1 MVQERDENYEHLSN
15 EELHRLLCE
24 RIPEMELYP
33 VTDETR
39 NTAIAM
45 LKMTPDVNG
54 LLPNFTWHKRLQA
67 D

>member
-24 RIPEMELYP
+24 KIPEMELYP

-45 LKMTPDVNG
+45 LKM
-54 LLPNFTWHKRLQA
+54 LRQFKCK
-67 D
+67 